1 MSIYK
6 NGQKVLGSF
15 NDVTGFVKE
24 SDLETKTL
32 TLAELGNFAGTVSAM
47 NIEIK
52 NGTVYFDF
60 NVDNVLTTSIFIK
73 IGTIAEKYR
82 PKSVSRGFGSTT
94 SVNYPSMVT
103 VYPDGTVTVYQA
115 SGNTTGIA
123 CNIIYNYK

>member
-6 NGQKVLGSF
+6 NGQKVLGNF

-32 TLAELGNFAGTVSAM
+32 TLNELGNFVSTVSAM

-60 NVDNVLTTSIFIK
+60 NVDKVLVTSTFIT
-73 IGTIAEKYR
+73 IGTLAEKYR
-82 PKSVSRGFGSTT
+82 PKTVSRGFGSTT

-115 SGNTTGIA
+115 SGNTTGVA

>member
-60 NVDNVLTTSIFIK
+60 NVDNVLATSTFIT

-82 PKSVSRGFGSTT
+82 PKSISRGFGSTT

-103 VYPDGTVTVYQA
+103 VYPNGTVTVYQA
-115 SGNTTGIA
+115 SGNTTGVA

>member
-1 MSIYK
+1 
-6 NGQKVLGSF
+6 
-15 NDVTGFVKE
+15 
-24 SDLETKTL
+24 
-32 TLAELGNFAGTVSAM
+32 M

-60 NVDNVLTTSIFIK
+60 NVDNVLATSTFIT
-73 IGTIAEKYR
+73 IGTLAEKYR
-82 PKSVSRGFGSTT
+82 PKTVSRGFGGTT

-115 SGNTTGIA
+115 SGSTTGVA

>member
-6 NGQKVLGSF
+6 GNTKVL
-15 NDVTGFVKE
+15 NTIENVTGFVKE
-24 SDLETKTL
+24 SDLEIKTL

-60 NVDNVLTTSIFIK
+60 NVDNVIVTSTFVT

-103 VYPDGTVTVYQA
+103 VYPDGTVAVYHA
-115 SGNTTGIA
+115 SGNTTCVA

>member
-15 NDVTGFVKE
+15 NDITGFVKE

-32 TLAELGNFAGTVSAM
+32 TLAELGNFAGTVSAVK
-47 NIEIK
+47 IEIK

-60 NVDNVLTTSIFIK
+60 NVDNVLATSTFIT

-115 SGNTTGIA
+115 SGNTTGVA
-123 CNIIYNYK
+123 CNIIYNCK